1 MSLPRPRRRIR
12 ETQATADA
20 VGPLRRWIEE
30 LCAAG
35 DVSPR
40 RCADVALAVSEA
52 LSNVVMH
59 AYVDRRE
66 PGSMRLKALLADHR
80 LLVDV
85 EDDGVGFRPR
95 VDSPGGGMGL
105 ALMALLA
112 EDLQLAPGP
121 QGRGAHVRMAFDLG

>member
-1 MSLPRPRRRIR
+1 MPATRNAH
-12 ETQATADA
+12 EVEATADA

-30 LCAAG
+30 LCRG
-35 DVSPR
+35 KDVPPR

-66 PGSMRLKALLADHR
+66 PGAMRLTTRLVDRR
-80 LLVDV
+80 LLVEI

-95 VDSPGGGMGL
+95 ADSPGGGMGL
-105 ALMALLA
+105 ALMAVLA
-112 EDLQLAPGP
+112 EDLQLASGPG
-121 QGRGAHVRMAFDLG
+121 GRGAHVRMAFDLR